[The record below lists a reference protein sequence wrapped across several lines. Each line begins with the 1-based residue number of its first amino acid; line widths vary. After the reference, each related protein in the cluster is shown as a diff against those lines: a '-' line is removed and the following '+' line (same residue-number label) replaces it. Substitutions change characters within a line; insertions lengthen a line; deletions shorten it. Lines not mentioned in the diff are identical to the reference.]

1 MEGSVNKKLA
11 EELYKPVIKKFSRR
25 RVYARFTDNIR
36 AADLAQIES
45 LSSKNKDIRCLL
57 YVINHFTYVWVKP
70 LKDKKNKTAF
80 NAFMKIVNECNHKP
94 KKLWVDQGEKFRN
107 KLIQEWLDVNDIL
120 IHLTHDDN
128 KSVIAERFIR
138 TLKAK
143 IYNKMTVNN
152 SQFCLFK

>member
-1 MEGSVNKKLA
+1 MMNIKEHQQVCFIRFFNQKTGSEAIPTSKVEGSVNKKLA

-45 LSSKNKDIRCLL
+45 LSSKNKDIRFLL

-107 KLIQEWLDVNDIL
+107 KLIQE
-120 IHLTHDDN
+120 
-128 KSVIAERFIR
+128 
-138 TLKAK
+138 
-143 IYNKMTVNN
+143 
-152 SQFCLFK
+152 

>member
-1 MEGSVNKKLA
+1 
-11 EELYKPVIKKFSRR
+11 
-25 RVYARFTDNIR
+25 
-36 AADLAQIES
+36 
-45 LSSKNKDIRCLL
+45 
-57 YVINHFTYVWVKP
+57 
-70 LKDKKNKTAF
+70 
-80 NAFMKIVNECNHKP
+80 MKIVDECNHKP

-107 KLIQEWLDVNDIL
+107 KLIQEWLDANDIL

-152 SQFCLFK
+152 SQSCLFK